1 MTERE
6 KLVELLAQRCEFGSK
21 GCVGCK
27 NNLPIASTCKEERYG
42 KVADHLLANGVT
54 VHEWISTKDR
64 LPEKDVDVLVC
75 DRRNNVFVAA
85 VCASDYFSTGLSWR
99 DQTGYLIG
107 NLGIVS
113 WQPLPKPT
121 KEEQP

>member
-1 MTERE
+1 MTNRE
-6 KLVELLAQRCEFGSK
+6 KLVELINHVCEHHIE
-21 GCVGCK
+21 
-27 NNLPIASTCKEERYG
+27 NLLQPGGAEAL
-42 KVADHLLANGVT
+42 ADHLLANGLT

-64 LPEKDVDVLVC
+64 LPEKDVEVLVC
-75 DRRNNVFVAA
+75 DRHNSVFIAA
-85 VCASDYFSTGLSWR
+85 VCESESFSTGLSWI

-113 WQPLPKPT
+113 WQPLPEPT